1 MSVVRRRH
9 LREEEKTLWSM
20 VVRDVAPLHVPHR
33 ALSSARAAEEEAAAE
48 ADDARGKRLAPAAQ
62 KKQPRHKRRLL
73 TVEMPLFVPAAVPPV
88 RVQRVMQPVEEIGRR
103 APGVDTY
110 SWRTFTDGRMKVE
123 RRLDLHGMV
132 AEDAFRRL
140 IEFMDVAYRSGLR
153 CVEVVTGL
161 GTGQEGG
168 ILRRELP
175 HWLGRADMRHR
186 ILGVT
191 YPHAGNKGSVRILL
205 RRRR

>member
-1 MSVVRRRH
+1 
-9 LREEEKTLWSM
+9 M
-20 VVRDVAPLHVPHR
+20 VMRDVAPLHVPR
-33 ALSSARAAEEEAAAE
+33 QGMSQAEAGAGDTAAE
-48 ADDARGKRLAPAAQ
+48 DAPGKRLAPAAQ
-62 KKQPRHKRRLL
+62 KKQPRHKRRL
-73 TVEMPLFVPAAVPPV
+73 TMVDIPLFVPPAAPPV
-88 RVQRVMQPVEEIGRR
+88 RVQHAIQPVEEIGQR

-123 RRLDLHGMV
+123 KRLDLHGMV

-140 IEFMDVAYRSGLR
+140 MEFMDVAYRCGLR

-161 GTGQEGG
+161 GTGREGG

-175 HWLGRADMRHR
+175 HWLGRAEMRHR
-186 ILGVT
+186 ILGVA

-205 RRRR
+205 RRRKR

>member
-1 MSVVRRRH
+1 
-9 LREEEKTLWSM
+9 M
-20 VVRDVAPLHVPHR
+20 VMRDVAPLHVPR
-33 ALSSARAAEEEAAAE
+33 LDVPSNNASETDEASEE
-48 ADDARGKRLAPAAQ
+48 DAKGKRLALAAQ
-62 KKQPRHKRRLL
+62 KKQPRHKRQL
-73 TVEMPLFVPAAVPPV
+73 TTVASPLFVPPAVPPV
-88 RVQRVMQPVEEIGRR
+88 RVQHAIQPVEDIGRR
-103 APGVDTY
+103 SPGVDTY

-123 RRLDLHGMV
+123 KRLDLHGMV

-140 IEFMDVAYRSGLR
+140 MEFMDVAYRCGLR

-161 GTGQEGG
+161 GTGHEGG

-186 ILGVT
+186 ILGVA

-205 RRRR
+205 RRRKR